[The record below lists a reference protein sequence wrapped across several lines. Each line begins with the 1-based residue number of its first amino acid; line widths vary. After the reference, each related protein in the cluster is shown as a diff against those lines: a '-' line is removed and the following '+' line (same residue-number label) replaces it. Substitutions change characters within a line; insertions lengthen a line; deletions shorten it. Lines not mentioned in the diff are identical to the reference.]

1 MGGHFIKYLRVLP
14 KIRKIRKSTKNS
26 EIIKRFQKKQNILKL
41 TNKLIIIKSGI
52 IKNEF
57 SMEEKEAI
65 NLLISKDALHQDRR
79 TIDTRIKLINLIS
92 DNPGLHLN
100 KIARVLD
107 MSEQLAE
114 YHLLYMVKNNIVI
127 GLKDDGG
134 HYKRFYIKDGKIG
147 MEEKKKLAI
156 LRQKPL
162 LKIIVLLL
170 KFHSLKHKDIL
181 ENLPIAPS
189 TLSYQLNK
197 LIEKG
202 IIEVVPYGKERG
214 YILKDTNEITWLIDK
229 YKLNESLEDFD
240 KPDG

>member
-1 MGGHFIKYLRVLP
+1 
-14 KIRKIRKSTKNS
+14 
-26 EIIKRFQKKQNILKL
+26 
-41 TNKLIIIKSGI
+41 
-52 IKNEF
+52 
-57 SMEEKEAI
+57 MEEKEAI

-79 TIDTRIKLINLIS
+79 TIDTRVKLINLIS

-229 YKLNESLEDFD
+229 YKLNKSLEDFD

>member
-1 MGGHFIKYLRVLP
+1 
-14 KIRKIRKSTKNS
+14 
-26 EIIKRFQKKQNILKL
+26 
-41 TNKLIIIKSGI
+41 
-52 IKNEF
+52 
-57 SMEEKEAI
+57 
-65 NLLISKDALHQDRR
+65 
-79 TIDTRIKLINLIS
+79 
-92 DNPGLHLN
+92 
-100 KIARVLD
+100 
-107 MSEQLAE
+107 
-114 YHLLYMVKNNIVI
+114 
-127 GLKDDGG
+127 
-134 HYKRFYIKDGKIG
+134 
-147 MEEKKKLAI
+147 MEEKKKLAR
-156 LRQKPL
+156 LRQKSL

-181 ENLPIAPS
+181 ENLSIAPS